1 MIFGCGIDIEE
12 TSRFDKHYFENGIL
26 SDLIYDLFTSKE
38 IENFSVFG
46 KEAFLKG
53 FCFKEAF
60 YKALNNPDFD
70 FKDVEMIF
78 EDQNNFK
85 IYTSKKID
93 SIFNDL
99 KIIEIKADIQQTN
112 KYAVVQVLL
121 IKKNGDE

>member
-12 TSRFDKHYFENGIL
+12 TRRFDKHYFENGIL

-70 FKDVEMIF
+70 FKDVEIIF
-78 EDQNNFK
+78 DSENDFK
-85 IYTSKKID
+85 IYKSKKMN

-99 KIIEIKADIQQTN
+99 KITDIKADIQQSD

-121 IKKNGDE
+121 LKKNGNE